1 MIVGSVVLGFA
12 GMSTDKFL
20 CDVLRLCRIDG
31 DGSQV
36 GYHLFASTTRILH
49 GITATKQNF
58 QNKFNVQGQVLRSC
72 VET

>member
-1 MIVGSVVLGFA
+1 MIVGSVVLCFA

-20 CDVLRLCRIDG
+20 CAFLRLCRING

-49 GITATKQNF
+49 GITEQNF
-58 QNKFNVQGQVLRSC
+58 QNKINVQG
-72 VET
+72 

>member
-20 CDVLRLCRIDG
+20 CDVLRLCRING

-36 GYHLFASTTRILH
+36 ALICFNDSHKIGKRKSMQ
-49 GITATKQNF
+49 TK
-58 QNKFNVQGQVLRSC
+58 VSGQGLSWF
-72 VET
+72 